1 MSQGPTRASRAPV
14 VILGLAL
21 LAAGH
26 GTPLAAQ
33 ARPAD
38 LCDDAP
44 RPLAVVND
52 AALRLPFVRALPQS
66 ACPAKR
72 AEIEA
77 RLDLAN
83 QYVVLQVGARTAVLV
98 AETYRFDLAAAAPLG
113 HGREIRVELPVRARS
128 GGFMDAPIESWH
140 DLLGLPQDTR
150 PEHPR
155 NRVRFQVTDSSAAR
169 PLLEE
174 TRSEVGL
181 GDVTIRLLQR
191 LRGGSGGPS
200 LAHRAAVK
208 VPTGSSDDLF
218 GSGAFDLALGLA
230 ATARL
235 AAGLWAHANLDVA
248 ALGDSPLDRDGLEQ
262 SDVMAQALLALE
274 WRPWARTR
282 FLAQLA
288 SESTPLRVEVGELD
302 RSSLVLAW
310 GFRQAFS
317 PRLEA
322 ELGIAEDLR
331 VQTAPDLTVQT
342 ALRWTPP

>member
-1 MSQGPTRASRAPV
+1 MSQGPPRAPRASV

-21 LAAGH
+21 FAAGR

-52 AALRLPFVRALPQS
+52 AALRLPFLRALPQS

-72 AEIEA
+72 AELEA
-77 RLDLAN
+77 RLELAN
-83 QYVVLQVGARTAVLV
+83 EYVDLQEGSRSAFLD
-98 AETYRFDLAAAAPLG
+98 AETYRLDLSAAVPLG
-113 HGREIRVELPVRARS
+113 HGREIRAELPLRARS
-128 GGFMDAPIESWH
+128 GGFMDAQIESWH

-155 NRVRFQVTDSSAAR
+155 NRVRFEVTDSSVAQ
-169 PLLEE
+169 PLLHE

-181 GDVTIRLLQR
+181 GDVTIRFLQR
-191 LRGGSGGPS
+191 LGGGSGGPS
-200 LAHRAAVK
+200 AALRAALK
-208 VPTGSSDDLF
+208 LPTGSSDDLF
-218 GSGAFDLALGLA
+218 GSGAFDAALGLA

-235 AAGLWAHANLDVA
+235 AGGLWAHVNLDVA

-262 SDVMAQALLALE
+262 SNVIAQALLALE

-288 SESTPLRVEVGELD
+288 SESTPLRVDVGELD
-302 RSSLVLAW
+302 RGSLQLAW

-317 PRLEA
+317 SRLEA
-322 ELGIAEDLR
+322 ELGIAEDLQ